1 MITPIRRSAN
11 GFPPWARVR
20 RQADFDRAWK
30 RGRRARASS
39 LVVVAVDNG
48 TERTR
53 LGLSI
58 GRRIWPGAVQR
69 NRLKRVIRE
78 AFRTVY
84 PDLPGGVDLIVMA
97 AGPRQVLDL
106 STAQAELRLLAA
118 KAHRRYLE
126 AKAEEEASHG

>member
-1 MITPIRRSAN
+1 MSPTRRSAN

-20 RQADFDRAWK
+20 RQADFDRAWR

-48 TERTR
+48 SERTR
-53 LGLSI
+53 LGLSV

-84 PDLPGGVDLIVMA
+84 DDLPAGVDLIVMA
-97 AGPRQVLDL
+97 ASPRLVLDL
-106 STAQAELRLLAA
+106 ATAQAELRLLAS

-126 AKAEEEASHG
+126 AQAEEGASRG